1 VVESVCRE
9 HKLGKR
15 YLEDLAIGDE
25 LSNKIPP
32 LGEQP
37 WLPFVGDEA
46 RA

>member
-15 YLEDLAIGDE
+15 YLEHLPIEDE

-37 WLPFVGDEA
+37 WLPFARDEA